1 MWTLR
6 AAGLLC
12 LLAAA
17 AGGPCPRPALPP
29 DTVLSAVGANVTLPC
44 LQWQPEPNGTV
55 SWKLEN
61 QAVSSERAVLGASLL
76 LRLVQDSD
84 SGRYSC
90 YVGGC
95 LVRSLR
101 LLVEEPPELPGF
113 SCYRRS
119 HVRDVLCEW
128 QPRRRPSPRTRAV
141 LWVKKWFTGEN
152 ATEKRCRYFPKVDKF
167 TCRVTVPPSEDDTLL
182 LVSVSVSNGAGSVA
196 SKGQVISANRV
207 CTYGSLPSP
216 PLPLLMPPL
225 LPLPTPLP
233 LPGALPAVLPVP
245 PSEDD
250 TLLLVSVSV
259 SNGAGSVASEGQ
271 VISANRVLKPDP
283 PVNVLVEPV
292 ERAPQKLRVN
302 WMYPPSW
309 DSRFYRLHFQVRYRA
324 ERSQSYTEADQL
336 RETSLVIHDAWHGE
350 RHMVQVRGLEEF
362 GHGSWSEW
370 SQEAVGTP
378 WADPNSPEWQT
389 GSYSSQF
396 PSDYDFYSDTFTGPP
411 GPYSSNTEGT
421 NGEALGVGERST
433 VPLYTFLVTGGSLFL
448 GTGLLAGI
456 VLRYKKKW
464 RRGSLGQGK
473 ASVVVQH
480 PLVLLAPPSP
490 TSPVSEAPLLSPPAS
505 PGSVGSTGPFEV
517 TNMDYLLVPQ

>member
-1 MWTLR
+1 MWALR

-44 LQWQPEPNGTV
+44 LQWQLEPNGTV

-76 LRLVQDSD
+76 LRLVQDRD

-95 LVRSLR
+95 LVRALR
-101 LLVEEPPELPGF
+101 LLVEEPPEPPGF

-128 QPRRRPSPRTRAV
+128 QPRRRPSPRTRAA

-207 CTYGSLPSP
+207 
-216 PLPLLMPPL
+216 
-225 LPLPTPLP
+225 
-233 LPGALPAVLPVP
+233 
-245 PSEDD
+245 
-250 TLLLVSVSV
+250 
-259 SNGAGSVASEGQ
+259 
-271 VISANRVLKPDP
+271 LKPDP

-324 ERSQSYTEADQL
+324 ERSQSYTEVDQL

-378 WADPNSPEWQT
+378 WADPNSLEWQT

-411 GPYSSNTEGT
+411 GPYSSNTEGA
-421 NGEALGVGERST
+421 NGEALGVSDRST
-433 VPLYTFLVTGGSLFL
+433 VPLHTFLVTGGSLFL

>member
-1 MWTLR
+1 MWALR

-17 AGGPCPRPALPP
+17 AGGPCPPPALPP

-101 LLVEEPPELPGF
+101 LLVEEPPEPPGF

-128 QPRRRPSPRTRAV
+128 QPRRRPSPRTRAA

-216 PLPLLMPPL
+216 PLPLLLPPFSPCLPPCPSLELCLPSCPCSGRVSPQGL
-225 LPLPTPLP
+225 LGAGWWGKRAAPDPPAMATPLS
-233 LPGALPAVLPVP
+233 LTV
-245 PSEDD
+245 
-250 TLLLVSVSV
+250 
-259 SNGAGSVASEGQ
+259 
-271 VISANRVLKPDP
+271 KPDP

-292 ERAPQKLRVN
+292 ERAPQKLRVT

-324 ERSQSYTEADQL
+324 ERSQSYTEVDQL

-378 WADPNSPEWQT
+378 WADPNSLEWQT
-389 GSYSSQF
+389 GSYSSQ
-396 PSDYDFYSDTFTGPP
+396 GR
-411 GPYSSNTEGT
+411 
-421 NGEALGVGERST
+421 L
-433 VPLYTFLVTGGSLFL
+433 
-448 GTGLLAGI
+448 
-456 VLRYKKKW
+456 
-464 RRGSLGQGK
+464 
-473 ASVVVQH
+473 
-480 PLVLLAPPSP
+480 LVLA
-490 TSPVSEAPLLSPPAS
+490 TAPLCPCTHSWSPEGACSWAPACS
-505 PGSVGSTGPFEV
+505 LVSCSGTRRNGGGARWARARPAWWSSTPWCCW
-517 TNMDYLLVPQ
+517 LLRAPRLR

>member
-1 MWTLR
+1 MAHSSQRDSSPVTASPGQLV
-6 AAGLLC
+6 A
-12 LLAAA
+12 
-17 AGGPCPRPALPP
+17 PREALPP

-113 SCYRRS
+113 SCYRKS

-152 ATEKRCRYFPKVDKF
+152 ATEHLGRYFPKGDKF
-167 TCRVTVPPSEDDTLL
+167 TCRVTVPPSEDDTFL
-182 LVSVSVSNGAGSVA
+182 LVSVSVSNGGGSVA
-196 SKGQVISANRV
+196 SK
-207 CTYGSLPSP
+207 
-216 PLPLLMPPL
+216 
-225 LPLPTPLP
+225 
-233 LPGALPAVLPVP
+233 
-245 PSEDD
+245 
-250 TLLLVSVSV
+250 
-259 SNGAGSVASEGQ
+259 GQ

-283 PVNVLVEPV
+283 PVNVLVDPV
-292 ERAPQKLRVN
+292 QRAPQKLRVN

-324 ERSQSYTEADQL
+324 ERSQSYTEIDQL

-350 RHMVQVRGLEEF
+350 RHVVQVRGLEEF

-378 WADPNSPEWQT
+378 WADPNSLEWQT

-421 NGEALGVGERST
+421 NGNEMPPHFPSDYDFYSDTFTGPPGPYSSNTEGTNGEALGVGDRST

-456 VLRYKKKW
+456 VL
-464 RRGSLGQGK
+464 S
-473 ASVVVQH
+473 
-480 PLVLLAPPSP
+480 PS
-490 TSPVSEAPLLSPPAS
+490 SPVSEAPLLSPPAS
-505 PGSVGSTGPFEV
+505 PDSVGSTGPFEV

>member
-1 MWTLR
+1 MWALR

-17 AGGPCPRPALPP
+17 AGGPCPPPALPP

-101 LLVEEPPELPGF
+101 LLVEEPPEPPGF

-128 QPRRRPSPRTRAV
+128 QPRRRPSPRTRAA

-207 CTYGSLPSP
+207 
-216 PLPLLMPPL
+216 
-225 LPLPTPLP
+225 
-233 LPGALPAVLPVP
+233 
-245 PSEDD
+245 
-250 TLLLVSVSV
+250 
-259 SNGAGSVASEGQ
+259 
-271 VISANRVLKPDP
+271 LKPDP

-292 ERAPQKLRVN
+292 ERAPQKLRVT

-324 ERSQSYTEADQL
+324 ERSQSYTEVDQL

-378 WADPNSPEWQT
+378 WADPNSLEWQT

-411 GPYSSNTEGT
+411 GPYSSNTEGA
-421 NGEALGVGERST
+421 NGEALGVGDRAT

>member
-1 MWTLR
+1 MWAIR

-17 AGGPCPRPALPP
+17 AGGPCPPPALPP

-44 LQWQPEPNGTV
+44 LQWQPEPNGTI

-76 LRLVQDSD
+76 LHLVQDSD

-101 LLVEEPPELPGF
+101 LLVEEPPEPPGF

-128 QPRRRPSPRTRAV
+128 QPRRRPSPRTRAA

-152 ATEKRCRYFPKVDKF
+152 ATEKRCRYFPKVDKV

-207 CTYGSLPSP
+207 
-216 PLPLLMPPL
+216 
-225 LPLPTPLP
+225 
-233 LPGALPAVLPVP
+233 
-245 PSEDD
+245 
-250 TLLLVSVSV
+250 
-259 SNGAGSVASEGQ
+259 
-271 VISANRVLKPDP
+271 LKPDP

-292 ERAPQKLRVN
+292 ERAPQKLRVT

-309 DSRFYRLHFQVRYRA
+309 DSRFYQLHFQVRYRA
-324 ERSQSYTEADQL
+324 ERSQSYTEVDQL

-378 WADPNSPEWQT
+378 WADPNSLEWQT

-411 GPYSSNTEGT
+411 GPYSSNTEGA
-421 NGEALGVGERST
+421 NGEALGVGDRAT

-480 PLVLLAPPSP
+480 PLMLLAPPSP

>member
-1 MWTLR
+1 MWALR

-44 LQWQPEPNGTV
+44 LQWQPEPNGSI

-101 LLVEEPPELPGF
+101 LLVEEPPEPPGF
-113 SCYRRS
+113 SCYRKS

-152 ATEKRCRYFPKVDKF
+152 ATEQRCRYFPKVDKF
-167 TCRVTVPPSEDDTLL
+167 TCRVTVPPSEDDTFL
-182 LVSVSVSNGAGSVA
+182 LVSMSVSNGGGSAA
-196 SKGQVISANRV
+196 SK
-207 CTYGSLPSP
+207 
-216 PLPLLMPPL
+216 
-225 LPLPTPLP
+225 
-233 LPGALPAVLPVP
+233 
-245 PSEDD
+245 
-250 TLLLVSVSV
+250 
-259 SNGAGSVASEGQ
+259 GQ

-283 PVNVLVEPV
+283 PVNVLVDPV

-324 ERSQSYTEADQL
+324 ERSQSYTEINQL

-350 RHMVQVRGLEEF
+350 RHVVQVRGLEEF

-378 WADPNSPEWQT
+378 WADPNSLEWQT

-411 GPYSSNTEGT
+411 GPYSSNTEGA
-421 NGEALGVGERST
+421 NGEALGVGDRST

-517 TNMDYLLVPQ
+517 TNMDYLLIPQ

>member
-1 MWTLR
+1 MWALR
-6 AAGLLC
+6 AAGLLGL
-12 LLAAA
+12 LLAGA
-17 AGGPCPRPALPP
+17 GPCPRPALPP
-29 DTVLSAVGANVTLPC
+29 DPVLSAVGANVTLPC
-44 LQWQPEPNGTV
+44 LPGQPEPSGAI

-61 QAVSSERAVLGASLL
+61 QAVSSERAVPGASLL
-76 LRLVQDSD
+76 LHQVQHND

-101 LLVEEPPELPGF
+101 LLVEEPPEPPSF
-113 SCYRRS
+113 SCYRKS

-152 ATEKRCRYFPKVDKF
+152 ATEQRCRYFPKVEKF
-167 TCRVTVPPSEDDTLL
+167 TCRIAVPPSEDDTFLR
-182 LVSVSVSNGAGSVA
+182 VSVCISNGVGSAA
-196 SKGQVISANRV
+196 SQ
-207 CTYGSLPSP
+207 
-216 PLPLLMPPL
+216 
-225 LPLPTPLP
+225 
-233 LPGALPAVLPVP
+233 
-245 PSEDD
+245 D
-250 TLLLVSVSV
+250 
-259 SNGAGSVASEGQ
+259 Q

-283 PVNVLVEPV
+283 PVNVLVDPV
-292 ERAPQKLRVN
+292 ESAPQKLRVN

-324 ERSQSYTEADQL
+324 ELSQSYTEIDQL
-336 RETSLVIHDAWHGE
+336 RDTSLVIHDAWHGA

-378 WADPNSPEWQT
+378 WEDPNSLEWPT

-396 PSDYDFYSDTFTGPP
+396 PLDYDFYSDMFTGPP
-411 GPYSSNTEGT
+411 GLYGSGSTEGT
-421 NGEALGVGERST
+421 NGGAPGVGDHST
-433 VPLYTFLVTGGSLFL
+433 VPLYMFLVTGGSLFL

-464 RRGSLGQGK
+464 RRGSQGQGK
-473 ASVVVQH
+473 ASVVIQH
-480 PLVLLAPPSP
+480 PLVPLAPPRP
-490 TSPVSEAPLLSPPAS
+490 TSPLSEAPLLSPPAS
-505 PGSVGSTGPFEV
+505 PGSVSSTGTPGSGDCGPFDV

>member
-196 SKGQVISANRV
+196 SK
-207 CTYGSLPSP
+207 
-216 PLPLLMPPL
+216 
-225 LPLPTPLP
+225 
-233 LPGALPAVLPVP
+233 
-245 PSEDD
+245 
-250 TLLLVSVSV
+250 
-259 SNGAGSVASEGQ
+259 GQ

>member
-207 CTYGSLPSP
+207 
-216 PLPLLMPPL
+216 
-225 LPLPTPLP
+225 
-233 LPGALPAVLPVP
+233 
-245 PSEDD
+245 
-250 TLLLVSVSV
+250 
-259 SNGAGSVASEGQ
+259 
-271 VISANRVLKPDP
+271 LKPDP
-283 PVNVLVEPV
+283 PVNVLVEPL